1 MKKANSLLIA
11 VFLLLTVCTVGAQE
25 PAVGTVDAVTLY
37 TGEMKLL
44 PVNTPTRVVVGNPDI
59 ADVSSVSETELA
71 IAGKSAGVTTL
82 VWWDTKGEHTAKLR
96 VFAEHMSE
104 IKYRIDNLLADVG
117 FPGIVAKSADSEGKV
132 LLIGRVKTQA
142 EMDRINGALGPLLPK
157 ITSLITIDEEK
168 AIIELDVEVL
178 EVDRDA
184 SKALGI
190 KWPSALTATET
201 AGLNKVRDIP
211 ESLFHVSD
219 WTHDQ
224 LTTSVD
230 MLVTEG
236 KARVLSRPRLACQS
250 GKEAELLVGGEKP
263 ILTTQIASSGSGSGT
278 SVEYKEY
285 GIKLKMAPV
294 YTEGKIKLAMN
305 VDVSDLGTVE
315 TLGTSSSGSVTTTAK
330 AYPLVK
336 RSTSTQLFLNNG
348 QTLAIS
354 GLIRQKSTEDL
365 QKVPWLGE
373 IPVLGLFFRHRSSA
387 TGGGGGERGD
397 IELVIMVTPRVV
409 GEQQADAEFV
419 PAGQKVVAQPD
430 PGPAKSAPESAPVA
444 AKPAA
449 LPKTA
454 VTPVKKIAVPEP
466 VLAPQDRFGRT
477 VTGFFLDKL
486 VYPSMAKRTKV
497 EGTVVL
503 ALHLSADGTL
513 LDAIVKKS
521 SGSMILDEQSLS
533 TAKNIQ
539 PYPGFPRDVTEK
551 DLWIQIPIEY
561 NLAGSR

>member
-1 MKKANSLLIA
+1 MKKANGLLIA
-11 VFLLLTVCTVGAQE
+11 VFLSFAACAVGA
-25 PAVGTVDAVTLY
+25 PAPVADTGDAVTIY
-37 TGEMKLL
+37 VGEMQIV
-44 PVNTPTRVVVGNPDI
+44 PVNTPTRVVIGNPDV
-59 ADVSSVSETELA
+59 ADVASVSENELA
-71 IAGKSAGVTTL
+71 IAGKSPGTTTL
-82 VWWDTKGEHTAKLR
+82 VWWDTKGEHNAKLR

-117 FPGIVAKSADSEGKV
+117 FPGIIAKSADSEGKV

-142 EMDRINGALGPLLPK
+142 EMDRIKGALGPLFSK
-157 ITSLITIDEEK
+157 VTSLITIDEER

-184 SKALGI
+184 SKTLGI

-219 WTHDQ
+219 WTHAQ
-224 LTTSVD
+224 LTSSVD

-236 KARVLSRPRLACQS
+236 KARILSRPRLACQS

-315 TLGTSSSGSVTTTAK
+315 TLGTTSEGTVTTTAK

-373 IPVLGLFFRHRSSA
+373 IPVLGLFFRHRSTG
-387 TGGGGGERGD
+387 TGGGSGERGD

-409 GEQQADAEFV
+409 TEQQSDTALPAAE
-419 PAGQKVVAQPD
+419 QKVVAQPD
-430 PGPAKSAPESAPVA
+430 PGPAKSAPESAPA
-444 AKPAA
+444 AVS
-449 LPKTA
+449 PK
-454 VTPVKKIAVPEP
+454 VTPAKKAVVPAP
-466 VLAPQDRFGRT
+466 VLSPQDRFGRT
-477 VTGFFLDKL
+477 VTGFFLEKL
-486 VYPSMAKRTKV
+486 VYPSIAKRTRTQ
-497 EGTVVL
+497 GTVVL
-503 ALHLSADGTL
+503 ALHLAADGTL
-513 LDAIVKKS
+513 LDASVKKS
-521 SGSMILDEQSLS
+521 SGSAILDEQSLS

-539 PYPGFPRDVTEK
+539 PYPGFPRDITDK
-551 DLWIQIPIEY
+551 DIWIQIPIEY